1 MKNKINSLAL
11 LALLGSLSFTSC
23 DNSDDATGEST
34 LIVNSGVTASVAP
47 VTSGLSL
54 TSVNNVNEEDENT
67 YEFTVSLSAPQ
78 PVDVH
83 VAVKQVAGTAVSDED
98 FEFDHSVVI
107 PAYSTSATGSI
118 TILNDVYKEATETFT
133 LQVGDETLSNASL
146 SPKTM
151 SFSIT
156 NYVSTELT
164 LSFAFNHEFG
174 IGFNN
179 PYFSVGTI
187 YNLCGVGYDMD
198 FYLLD
203 STFAD
208 TGNYGAATGA
218 CVEKMTVDGATLAD
232 GIYYIVYDIYDDA
245 NLAATYHD
253 PFDIPVNVTYGK
265 AGAID
270 PATFLQEEAFV
281 ATSTDGV
288 GSDFVISFE
297 LLNGVFT
304 VVDSNANVLDTGK
317 QSNVLKNAI
326 AKAKA
331 NRNK

>member
-11 LALLGSLSFTSC
+11 LIVLSSLGFTSC
-23 DNSDDATGEST
+23 DNNDDATGEST
-34 LIVNSGVTASVAP
+34 LIVNSGVTGAVASVTA
-47 VTSGLSL
+47 GLSL
-54 TSVNNVNEEDENT
+54 TAVNNVNEFDENT
-67 YEFTVSLSAPQ
+67 YVYSVTLSKAQ

-83 VAVKQVAGTAVSDED
+83 VAVRQIAGTATEDAD
-98 FEFDHSVVI
+98 FEMDHTVVI

-118 TILNDVYKEATETFT
+118 KFLNDVYKEAE
-133 LQVGDETLSNASL
+133 ETLTIQIGDVSTSNASL
-146 SPKTM
+146 AAKTI
-151 SFSIT
+151 SFSIN
-156 NYVSTELT
+156 NYVSTKLD
-164 LSFAFNHEFG
+164 LAFAFNHEFG

-203 STFAD
+203 SSFAD

-218 CVEKMTVDGATLAD
+218 CVEKLSLNGATLAN
-232 GIYYIVYDIYDDA
+232 GTYYIVYDIYDDA

-253 PFDIPVNVTYGK
+253 AFDIPVTVTYGK

-281 ATSTDGV
+281 ATSTDGT

-297 LLNGVFT
+297 LLNGVFK
-304 VVDSNANVLDTGK
+304 VVDSNANVLATGR
-317 QSNVLKNAI
+317 QNNVLKNAI